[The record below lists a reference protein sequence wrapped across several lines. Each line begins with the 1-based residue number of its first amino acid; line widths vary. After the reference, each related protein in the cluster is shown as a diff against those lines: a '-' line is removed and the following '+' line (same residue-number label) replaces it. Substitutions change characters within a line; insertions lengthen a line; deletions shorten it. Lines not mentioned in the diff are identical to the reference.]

1 MAHVNG
7 FDAQHHLRAVVDG
20 DHANPVVEFGAGH
33 RAADLRERRAGPR
46 HFDVGAEPRHPQP
59 VMRDPAVEPRAEP
72 EQLHLGDRARGQPVA
87 AGLVAGELRG
97 VDHQH
102 VAAGAGGPRGRGRTG
117 RTGAHDDHVS
127 PDVHASQYVG
137 RVRTPASVVA
147 GVDFGDPAFAA
158 DVRDGV
164 ARIEDL
170 MATELGKADELMAE
184 AVQHL
189 FQAGGKRFRPLF
201 TVLSAQLG
209 PDPDTWQVTVAGAV
223 IELVHLATLYHDD
236 VMDEAQV
243 RRGAP
248 SANARWSNNIAILAG
263 DYLFATASRLV
274 SRLGPDAVRVIAET
288 FAQLVTGQMRE
299 TRGAAEHVD
308 SVEHYL
314 KVVYEKTACLIAAS
328 GRFGGT
334 FSGADEEQVERL
346 SRLGGI
352 VGTVFQISDDII
364 DIDSDP
370 DESGK
375 VPGTDLREGVHTLPV
390 LYALRETGPDAD
402 RLRELLAAPVED
414 DDELAEALSLLR
426 RSQGMAQAKDTV
438 ARYAK
443 QARDEL
449 ANLPEGPGQAGAGFA
464 GGLHGQPPRLRSG
477 TRGGRSSVE
486 EAETSARRSGSFRR
500 TLMSWHP
507 HANTF
512 KTFLLLVGISAL
524 IVVRRRA
531 VRQER
536 SCSWPCCS
544 PSA

>member
-1 MAHVNG
+1 M
-7 FDAQHHLRAVVDG
+7 
-20 DHANPVVEFGAGH
+20 
-33 RAADLRERRAGPR
+33 
-46 HFDVGAEPRHPQP
+46 
-59 VMRDPAVEPRAEP
+59 
-72 EQLHLGDRARGQPVA
+72 
-87 AGLVAGELRG
+87 
-97 VDHQH
+97 
-102 VAAGAGGPRGRGRTG
+102 
-117 RTGAHDDHVS
+117 
-127 PDVHASQYVG
+127 
-137 RVRTPASVVA
+137 VA
-147 GVDFGDPAFAA
+147 GVDFGDAAFAA

-170 MATELGKADELMAE
+170 MATELGKADELMSE

-209 PDPDTWQVTVAGAV
+209 PEPDAWQVTVGGAV

-236 VMDEAQV
+236 VVDEAKM

-334 FSGADEEQVERL
+334 FSGADEEQTERL

-402 RLRELLAAPVED
+402 RLRELLAGPVED

-426 RSQGMAQAKDTV
+426 RSPGMVRAKGTV
-438 ARYAK
+438 ARYAV

-449 ANLPEGPGQAGAGFA
+449 ANLPEGPGKQALAS
-464 GGLHGQPPRLRSG
+464 LVDYTVNRHG
-477 TRGGRSSVE
+477 
-486 EAETSARRSGSFRR
+486 
-500 TLMSWHP
+500 
-507 HANTF
+507 
-512 KTFLLLVGISAL
+512 
-524 IVVRRRA
+524 
-531 VRQER
+531 
-536 SCSWPCCS
+536 
-544 PSA
+544 